1 MALVLISDLQSLR
14 TIVANQTRDGA
25 DVTAFLEAWHTSVVQ
40 RLRGLPLTTDE
51 KTSICAA
58 VAALPWAADKQAQ
71 IVQLVHTPV
80 SVTAAAAA
88 STSRRA
94 LQRCEHHFE
103 QYFDDADIEYFAS
116 TENSLVGKIG
126 RIVRRCH
133 LSGLQ
138 HPSEQTFARMA
149 ASLAV
154 FGFSTTID
162 ESSLYN
168 LFVELKHCMR
178 STTIVWPF
186 EYILQYG
193 PPAATLTQDAFTLA
207 YGDNGPSV
215 HAMAHSLEVNTVFN
229 RMPLRSSSRHLQRIQ
244 GVQLQLHQPQHS
256 PPTRRSNTLQMQTQQ
271 PQAQHTDF
279 ASQFMQMMQ
288 MMTGQQPQGQH
299 ARPHALTDIGTVA
312 VHGLRPASSTVATG
326 ADDAAIFELSDLSLG
341 AAAAWHDAGREDT
354 DERAMREALAAR
366 GEKRSADI
374 ALRRP
379 AAAAATDDDPADEE
393 PDDSYLFAHRR
404 PAAAV
409 ARRPAAAV
417 AMRRPS
423 ASVMRRPAAAVV
435 LGCSKCRGSPG
446 GCIQCRNPLFGG
458 ERWTR

>member
-40 RLRGLPLTTDE
+40 RLRGLPSNVVLTTDE

-154 FGFSTTID
+154 FGFSTPID

-168 LFVELKHCMR
+168 LFVDSNTACGQRPSCGRLSTSCSMDRQPPRSRKMPSRSRTGTTARRCMR
-178 STTIVWPF
+178 W
-186 EYILQYG
+186 
-193 PPAATLTQDAFTLA
+193 
-207 YGDNGPSV
+207 
-215 HAMAHSLEVNTVFN
+215 
-229 RMPLRSSSRHLQRIQ
+229 R
-244 GVQLQLHQPQHS
+244 
-256 PPTRRSNTLQMQTQQ
+256 TR
-271 PQAQHTDF
+271 
-279 ASQFMQMMQ
+279 
-288 MMTGQQPQGQH
+288 
-299 ARPHALTDIGTVA
+299 
-312 VHGLRPASSTVATG
+312 
-326 ADDAAIFELSDLSLG
+326 
-341 AAAAWHDAGREDT
+341 
-354 DERAMREALAAR
+354 
-366 GEKRSADI
+366 
-374 ALRRP
+374 
-379 AAAAATDDDPADEE
+379 
-393 PDDSYLFAHRR
+393 
-404 PAAAV
+404 
-409 ARRPAAAV
+409 
-417 AMRRPS
+417 
-423 ASVMRRPAAAVV
+423 
-435 LGCSKCRGSPG
+435 
-446 GCIQCRNPLFGG
+446 
-458 ERWTR
+458 